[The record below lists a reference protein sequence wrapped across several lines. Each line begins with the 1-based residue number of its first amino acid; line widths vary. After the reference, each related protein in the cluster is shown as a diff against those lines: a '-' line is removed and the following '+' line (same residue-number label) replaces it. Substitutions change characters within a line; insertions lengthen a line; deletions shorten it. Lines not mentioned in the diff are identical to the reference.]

1 MQKGHGWWWDKT
13 GDKRELNSLV
23 TWYFVPTGKIY
34 LVGCALI
41 SPQIDFLYLT
51 SEVRVA
57 VTSRVQD

>member
-1 MQKGHGWWWDKT
+1 MAGGGIKPVI
-13 GDKRELNSLV
+13 KRAEFTCHLV
-23 TWYFVPTGKIY
+23 FCTLRKIY

-51 SEVRVA
+51 SEVKVA